1 MQCHHC
7 QADTLIK
14 ADHFG
19 AERLFCTSCRQTSR
33 AETFEAETTELQ
45 QKFLQY
51 IYNVRQT
58 PLSSQWEGPWA
69 LSQNAIAKGVGMA
82 RSNINRVSEPLIKQ
96 GLVTKKLLYPLDE
109 NGQTVGRKRIL
120 IYSLT
125 PAGSDMVRNGFSA
138 ETFGAESS
146 GCSECGKDSDSMGD
160 YEDDFRDCDL
170 CGVLLCGDC
179 NRRCEGCSNT
189 VCDSCRCNEICCD
202 GSYCDECHEQERSAE
217 TFESETFRA
226 SKSDLRRRRRTPFY
240 KIKGPD
246 AEEDHDVNRYAQTNA
261 GGALWEATYQALRD
275 EGRSHAQSEAFCNS
289 KFFDHY
295 YEALIEGLRRPMR
308 KVLKDIRKANREK
321 GRDFDKKYFIDE
333 SVFDNQVFEAPSWA
347 DTAPTPMPADRPSAP
362 WPSPTDMIKRPRR
375 PYRRPRRRGPLPLR
389 PRRRD
394 V

>member
-33 AETFEAETTELQ
+33 AEYHSESEESEFSTR
-45 QKFLQY
+45 QKIMQY
-51 IYNVRQT
+51 IYSVRQT
-58 PLSSQWEGPWA
+58 PLTNRWEAPLTLTQQGIATAVGTWRT
-69 LSQNAIAKGVGMA
+69 NAGRILESLV
-82 RSNINRVSEPLIKQ
+82 RQ
-96 GLVTKKLLYPLDE
+96 GLVTQQISHILDE
-109 NGQTVGRKRIL
+109 NGRTLGRKQKV
-120 IYSLT
+120 YSLT
-125 PAGSDMVRNGFSA
+125 PAGAEMVRKGFKA

-146 GCSECGKDSDSMGD
+146 PIIWDSKKGQLIDPPMFTVWIGND
-160 YEDDFRDCDL
+160 TEHFKTFEEALEFAKNDIEED
-170 CGVLLCGDC
+170 
-179 NRRCEGCSNT
+179 EEAQIT
-189 VCDSCRCNEICCD
+189 I
-202 GSYCDECHEQERSAE
+202 SYYKTLNAE
-217 TFESETFRA
+217 TFEA
-226 SKSDLRRRRRTPFY
+226 SRSDLRRRRRTPFY
-240 KIKGPD
+240 KIERPD
-246 AEEDHDVNRYAQTNA
+246 AEEDRDVDRYARTNA

-275 EGRSHAQSEAFCNS
+275 EGRSHAQAEAFCNS

-333 SVFDNQVFEAPSWA
+333 LVFEAPSWA
-347 DTAPTPMPADRPSAP
+347 DTTPTPMPADRPSAP
-362 WPSPTDMIKRPRR
+362 WPSPTDMITPPRR

>member
-33 AETFEAETTELQ
+33 AETFEAEESEFSTR
-45 QKFLQY
+45 QKIMQY
-51 IYNVRQT
+51 IYSVRQT
-58 PLSSQWEGPWA
+58 PLTNRWEAPLTLTQQGIAAAVGTGRP
-69 LSQNAIAKGVGMA
+69 NAGRILESLVQ
-82 RSNINRVSEPLIKQ
+82 Q
-96 GLVTKKLLYPLDE
+96 GLVTQQISHTLDE
-109 NGQTVGRKRIL
+109 NGRTVGRKQKV
-120 IYSLT
+120 YSLT
-125 PAGSDMVRNGFSA
+125 PAGADMVRNGFA
-138 ETFGAESS
+138 
-146 GCSECGKDSDSMGD
+146 
-160 YEDDFRDCDL
+160 
-170 CGVLLCGDC
+170 
-179 NRRCEGCSNT
+179 
-189 VCDSCRCNEICCD
+189 
-202 GSYCDECHEQERSAE
+202 AE
-217 TFESETFRA
+217 TFEAERGE
-226 SKSDLRRRRRTPFY
+226 LRRRRRTPFY
-240 KIKGPD
+240 KIESPES
-246 AEEDHDVNRYAQTNA
+246 EEDHDVDRYARTNA

-275 EGRSHAQSEAFCNS
+275 EGRSHAQAEAFCNS

-333 SVFDNQVFEAPSWA
+333 LVFEAPSWA
-347 DTAPTPMPADRPSAP
+347 DTTPTPMPADRPSAP
-362 WPSPTDMIKRPRR
+362 WPSPTDMITPPRR